1 MYQQLDRV
9 RGGFGLCPGEK
20 THCKFERSK
29 WFNYI
34 FGMFVF
40 FCSFFLGRHNALKA
54 EDRSISEEMISNS
67 LNHAVD
73 KGRPWNEDTDL
84 IGKIG
89 PPKMT
94 FWRLQNVVPFRRFS
108 LGRHSED
115 SRHLQVYKYKLWYLT
130 LKDSHFRV
138 VKHAVVFGKHQ
149 DRTPKR
155 QKRQRIMRDRRLVP
169 MPSADGVRDRKAH
182 GGPKTGLDP
191 GCREHAMIWVLEQAA
206 PNSPWLKKR
215 KHFNHVLHHLISQ
228 PTYMYRYPVSFSLE
242 WSSVTSAQTQNDS
255 LKANQHK
262 KCCWMKSCQS
272 WSWWQKV
279 AKCWEII

>member
-1 MYQQLDRV
+1 MIQLYFWHV
-9 RGGFGLCPGEK
+9 C
-20 THCKFERSK
+20 
-29 WFNYI
+29 
-34 FGMFVF
+34 F
-40 FCSFFLGRHNALKA
+40 FLLFFLGRHNALKA

-206 PNSPWLKKR
+206 PNSHDSKR
-215 KHFNHVLHHLISQ
+215 ENISI
-228 PTYMYRYPVSFSLE
+228 TFSITWFLNLLTCIDTLYLFLLSE
-242 WSSVTSAQTQNDS
+242 A
-255 LKANQHK
+255 L
-262 KCCWMKSCQS
+262 
-272 WSWWQKV
+272 
-279 AKCWEII
+279 